1 MRTSEIEKKIE
12 QKKEKNMS
20 LSPLLFKDFFNDL
33 PEMILNELEVPS
45 NSWSPKVDIREEE
58 KHYVLLAEI
67 PGVSSEDIEITFEN
81 NNLILKGEKKSS
93 AKSEDNFHRV
103 ETRSGSFTRSFSFP
117 QHIDSEAIKA
127 KNTDGVLEIT
137 IPKKESSLPRKIVI
151 A

>member
-1 MRTSEIEKKIE
+1 
-12 QKKEKNMS
+12 MS

-45 NSWSPKVDIREEE
+45 SAWSPKVDIREED

-67 PGVSSEDIEITFEN
+67 PGVSSKDIEITFEN
-81 NNLILKGEKKSS
+81 NNLILKGEKK
-93 AKSEDNFHRV
+93 ARTKSEDTYHRV
-103 ETRSGSFTRSFSFP
+103 ETRSGSFSRSFSFP
-117 QHIDSEAIKA
+117 QHIDSQAISA

-151 A
+151 T